1 MRYNVLALI
10 GLMGVVAILSSCE
23 DDQRYGGREGE
34 TMQVAMT
41 ISTEFSGV
49 ESRAVFDSS
58 VELEINNVTRCLLLI
73 YNGTGNNATLEYVE
87 EILDPTKFPLTR
99 FIPTPAEGVSYRAI
113 MLGNVLAEQLGDA
126 AIPGAQLED
135 LNDYAYEIN
144 SGYNDPAANANITNF
159 TWSSYPLDYTSETS
173 TLGFTLNPN
182 VAKVKVSI
190 TDNSTKSNI
199 VKVQVKNVPN
209 KVRFAQNALSKGG
222 NFVDGTV
229 EMTYIDYNIEE
240 LDLSDKKGKLQTL
253 YWYLPHNQ
261 AGTGNRNTNPIDAPD
276 NATWVEF
283 DGMRTSD
290 FLYSDYKIYP
300 GEDEAGVTSY
310 NNLKNFNIKADYQ
323 YRLNVNITD
332 KGVTFNTTTK
342 INETAA
348 GVAVEKVKLPYNSN
362 CYMIHPLG
370 SRTASGTLYELPINR
385 INEYWGATYGVND
398 ASMQIGDNTEWEAY
412 VIWQDIPQRA
422 IYFAD
427 KDGNVNKT
435 STVYS
440 GTGMTPIYFK
450 LVNQNATSATQT
462 YGNVLIGVRN
472 KSTQTT
478 LWSWHLWI
486 TDYNPDVAPS
496 HSVASGIDNSEANAL
511 FALNT
516 NTYNLDI
523 QGVYNYNSSQIAQV
537 AKANSPTTYS
547 TSTFPVTYLTEPVSE
562 GNVQHY
568 HSNYS
573 NYWNAPSKTLWD
585 SGIYADKWIM
595 DRNLGAQAAGNM
607 HIAEPLDAWGLY
619 YQFGRKDPFS
629 YRLTFDID
637 GGERSGY
644 KTLGKS
650 WNHTTG
656 GSISNGIK
664 NPNTFYLGN
673 TDTWAGT
680 SAPNSNIWYNPKS
693 INDGE
698 KSVFDP
704 CPPGWCVPDRDA
716 FDFAENSSGTRLPT
730 LNSVSISASAHALFY
745 IYFDAQGS
753 IYYPEGSDYATISL
767 TKLRDKHRHM
777 AMLCPSNTV
786 GGNAYFLFTV
796 FPMQGYITAEGA
808 IMAGIL
814 ADNATLAS
822 ATSARGLLWCARPTS
837 NSSDGTISGEMVQI
851 AGVSYTSSGVK
862 VDPVNSYIGA
872 HLALIHYGWIRT
884 RDDISWK
891 AARGHNVRCIQ
902 ANGDTPKFYDETE

>member
-1 MRYNVLALI
+1 MMKINILMRYNVLALI

-486 TDYNPDVAPS
+486 TDYNPDVASPY
-496 HSVASGIDNSEANAL
+496 SVAKNNIQTQTASKMCKLYSIETLIDLQDAN
-511 FALNT
+511 
-516 NTYNLDI
+516 
-523 QGVYNYNSSQIAQV
+523 VR
-537 AKANSPTTYS
+537 
-547 TSTFPVTYLTEPVSE
+547 

-568 HSNYS
+568 KQIHSY
-573 NYWNAPSKTLWD
+573 YWGVNWSSDEIWD

-595 DRNLGAQAAGNM
+595 DRNLGAQTASNY
-607 HIAEPLDAWGLY
+607 DASTPSLGFGMY
-619 YQFGRKDPFS
+619 YQFGRKDPFPYS
-629 YRLTFDID
+629 AYKVNGSTTKSTPAD
-637 GGERSGY
+637 GRKIYNINGTQTYWNFKPVSTGVSIKESVQNPAVFYGH
-644 KTLGKS
+644 TTTQTGDWCNQSTTNL
-650 WNHTTG
+650 WNH
-656 GSISNGIK
+656 
-664 NPNTFYLGN
+664 
-673 TDTWAGT
+673 
-680 SAPNSNIWYNPKS
+680 PKS
-693 INDGE
+693 IAEGQ

-704 CPPGWCVPDRDA
+704 CPPGWCLPVFDA
-716 FDFAENSSGTRLPT
+716 FEFLTFNPSYSGFSSGSYIEDSSTWSTLKPT
-730 LNSVSISASAHALFY
+730 LCTFVAGETNSKNFIEMVSLGYNVHSNYNIYRLWTIFPLQGCLTYYDYTQYGNALSNLNKNFIWLASPGKDTGYGCSLFMIPHLTGSTWDKTLSISRTQTSRVIDDTWVKY
-745 IYFDAQGS
+745 DA
-753 IYYPEGSDYATISL
+753 TF
-767 TKLRDKHRHM
+767 TK
-777 AMLCPSNTV
+777 
-786 GGNAYFLFTV
+786 Y
-796 FPMQGYITAEGA
+796 
-808 IMAGIL
+808 
-814 ADNATLAS
+814 
-822 ATSARGLLWCARPTS
+822 
-837 NSSDGTISGEMVQI
+837 SGRMSHDQ
-851 AGVSYTSSGVK
+851 
-862 VDPVNSYIGA
+862 
-872 HLALIHYGWIRT
+872 YGR
-884 RDDISWK
+884 
-891 AARGHNVRCIQ
+891 ARGHNVRCIQ

>member
-1 MRYNVLALI
+1 MMKINILMRYNVLALI

-23 DDQRYGGREGE
+23 DDQRYGGRKGE

-486 TDYNPDVAPS
+486 TDYNPDVASPY
-496 HSVASGIDNSEANAL
+496 SVAKNNIQTQTASKMCKLYSIETLIDL
-511 FALNT
+511 Q
-516 NTYNLDI
+516 D
-523 QGVYNYNSSQIAQV
+523 
-537 AKANSPTTYS
+537 AKAI
-547 TSTFPVTYLTEPVSE
+547 

-568 HSNYS
+568 KQIHSY
-573 NYWNAPSKTLWD
+573 YWGVNWSSDEIWD
-585 SGIYADKWIM
+585 NGIYADKWIM
-595 DRNLGAQAAGNM
+595 DRNLGSQTAANYNATPPSLGYGM
-607 HIAEPLDAWGLY
+607 Y
-619 YQFGRKDPFS
+619 YQYGRKDPFPFS
-629 YRLTFDID
+629 AYKVNGSTNKSTPAD
-637 GGERSGY
+637 GRKIYNINGTQTYWNFKPVSTGVSIKESVQNPAVFYGH
-644 KTLGKS
+644 TTTQTGDWCNQSTTNL
-650 WNHTTG
+650 WNH
-656 GSISNGIK
+656 
-664 NPNTFYLGN
+664 
-673 TDTWAGT
+673 
-680 SAPNSNIWYNPKS
+680 PKS
-693 INDGE
+693 IAEGQ

-704 CPPGWCVPDRDA
+704 CPPGWCLPVFDA
-716 FDFAENSSGTRLPT
+716 FEFLTFNPSYSGFSSGSYIEDSSTWSTLKPT
-730 LNSVSISASAHALFY
+730 LCTFVAGETNSKNFVEMVSLGYNVHSDYNIYRLWTIFPLQGCLTYYDYTQYGNALSNLNKNFIWLASPGKDTGYGCSLFMIPHLTGSTWDQTLSISRTQTSRVIDDSWVKY
-745 IYFDAQGS
+745 DA
-753 IYYPEGSDYATISL
+753 TF
-767 TKLRDKHRHM
+767 TK
-777 AMLCPSNTV
+777 
-786 GGNAYFLFTV
+786 Y
-796 FPMQGYITAEGA
+796 
-808 IMAGIL
+808 
-814 ADNATLAS
+814 
-822 ATSARGLLWCARPTS
+822 
-837 NSSDGTISGEMVQI
+837 SGRMSHDQ
-851 AGVSYTSSGVK
+851 
-862 VDPVNSYIGA
+862 
-872 HLALIHYGWIRT
+872 YGR
-884 RDDISWK
+884 
-891 AARGHNVRCIQ
+891 ARGHNVRCIQ